1 MDITDAV
8 IMSLF
13 HQSMVEHA
21 VAILNAAESWSWPLT
36 LRIQGSGEKANDSK
50 FKAITAKLLSGFII
64 ESTAL
69 GGTLLDQFWLVVGE
83 CHPKLTENSGLWLFS
98 YNVS

>member
-1 MDITDAV
+1 ML
-8 IMSLF
+8 LF
-13 HQSMVEHA
+13 HQPMVEHA
-21 VAILNAAESWSWPLT
+21 VAILNAAESWSWPLM

-64 ESTAL
+64 ESTVL
-69 GGTLLDQFWLVVGE
+69 GSPLLDQFWLMVRE
-83 CHPKLTENSGLWLFS
+83 CHPKLIENSGLWLFS